1 MKTRSTALL
10 VAAAAAAALAAPV
23 AAQDAAPDPVLGSV
37 AITWDEIMAI
47 PLGSSGRAR
56 QLMRV
61 PTATLD
67 ELEMHI
73 TWLPAGQT
81 THAPHTHPNEEVIVI
96 REGTLEA
103 FQNGKLTRVGPG
115 SVLFM
120 ASNQPHNV
128 VNVGE
133 GTAVYHVINW
143 HSPGML
149 KTRGA
154 TKPQDAVKAFYRDW
168 SQATV
173 ARGAEGYAS
182 FFAEDAVLLPPNAAP
197 VSGRAAIRDWQ
208 ERSQKDATYT
218 TRPEGVSEDELQ
230 VSGGF
235 VIFRSTLK
243 GQRVPKAGGSP
254 EAFENKYFDVLRR
267 KPDGGYEFMRRMW
280 SSNLAQ

>member
-1 MKTRSTALL
+1 MTRQWPVVL
-10 VAAAAAAALAAPV
+10 VAMALYGAPSG
-23 AAQDAAPDPVLGSV
+23 AQEPVLGSV
-37 AITWDEIMAI
+37 AITWDEIMAL
-47 PLGSSGRAR
+47 PTGSSGRAR
-56 QLMRV
+56 QLLRL

-115 SVLFM
+115 GVLFM

-143 HSPGML
+143 HSPGM
-149 KTRGA
+149 KQSRPA
-154 TKPQDAVKAFYRDW
+154 TSPQEAVKAFYKDW
-168 SQATV
+168 SQATL

-182 FFAEDAVLLPPNAAP
+182 YFAEDAVLLPPNAAP

-208 ERSQKDATYT
+208 QRTPQEATLS
-218 TRPEGVSEDELQ
+218 PEAVSEDEFQ

-235 VIFRSTLK
+235 VLYRSTLK
-243 GQRVPKAGGSP
+243 GRRTPKSGGAA

-267 KPDGGYEFMRRMW
+267 KPDGGYEFIRRMW
-280 SSNLAQ
+280 SSNLAD

>member
-1 MKTRSTALL
+1 MTRYWPALA
-10 VAAAAAAALAAPV
+10 VAAALAAPLPS
-23 AAQDAAPDPVLGSV
+23 AQEPVQGSF
-37 AITWDEIMAI
+37 ALTWEEIQAL
-47 PLGSSGRAR
+47 PFSSNGRSR
-56 QLMRV
+56 QLVRL

-115 SVLFM
+115 GVLFM

-133 GTAVYHVINW
+133 STAVYHVINW
-143 HSPGML
+143 HSPGM
-149 KTRGA
+149 KQAQPA
-154 TKPQDAVKAFYRDW
+154 TSPQDAVKGFYKDW
-168 SQATV
+168 SQAAL

-182 FFAEDAVLLPPNAAP
+182 YFAEDAVLLPPNAAP
-197 VSGRAAIRDWQ
+197 VSGRAAIRDWHERAQ
-208 ERSQKDATYT
+208 EKATVS
-218 TRPEGVSEDELQ
+218 PEAFSEDELQ

-235 VIFRSTLK
+235 VLYRSTLK
-243 GQRVPKAGGSP
+243 GRRTPKAGGAAES
-254 EAFENKYFDVLRR
+254 FENKYFDVLRR

-280 SSNLAQ
+280 SSNLAD

>member
-1 MKTRSTALL
+1 MITRRLALL
-10 VAAAAAAALAAPV
+10 AAGLLLTTPAGAQEPV
-23 AAQDAAPDPVLGSV
+23 VGSV
-37 AITWDEIMAI
+37 AITWDEIMAL
-47 PLGSSGRAR
+47 PTGSSGRAR
-56 QLMRV
+56 QLLRA

-115 SVLFM
+115 GVLFM

-149 KTRGA
+149 KTRTA
-154 TKPQDAVKAFYRDW
+154 TSPQDAVKAFYKDW

-173 ARGAEGYAS
+173 ARGADGYAS
-182 FFAEDAVLLPPNAAP
+182 YFADDAVLLPPNAAP
-197 VSGRAAIRDWQ
+197 VNGRAAIRDWQ
-208 ERSQKDATYT
+208 DRSQKEATHGT
-218 TRPEGVSEDELQ
+218 APEAISEDELQ

-235 VIFRSTLK
+235 VLYRSTLK
-243 GQRVPKAGGSP
+243 GTRTAKAGAAP

-267 KPDGGYEFMRRMW
+267 KPDGGYEFIRRMW

>member
-1 MKTRSTALL
+1 MLVATALFG
-10 VAAAAAAALAAPV
+10 AP
-23 AAQDAAPDPVLGSV
+23 ATAQDPVLGSV
-37 AITWDEIMAI
+37 AITWDEIMAL
-47 PLGSSGRAR
+47 PTGSSGRAR
-56 QLMRV
+56 QLMRL

-103 FQNGKLTRVGPG
+103 FQNGKLARVGPG

-143 HSPGML
+143 HSPGM
-149 KTRGA
+149 KQAQPA
-154 TKPQDAVKAFYRDW
+154 TSPQDAVKAFYRDW
-168 SQATV
+168 SQAT
-173 ARGAEGYAS
+173 ATRGAEGYAS

-208 ERSQKDATYT
+208 ERSQKDATHRT
-218 TRPEGVSEDELQ
+218 LPESVSEDELQ
-230 VSGGF
+230 VSGGL
-235 VIFRSTLK
+235 VIYRSTLK
-243 GQRVPKAGGSP
+243 GQRVAKAGGEP
-254 EAFENKYFDVLRR
+254 EAFESKYFDVLRR
-267 KPDGGYEFMRRMW
+267 KADGGYEFTRRMW
-280 SSNLAQ
+280 SSNLSK